1 VNARRPTAVRPTP
14 PRAPTARRG
23 APAQPQWARI
33 PLVRDI
39 VEELRKVTWPTR
51 EETIRLTILVIVVSV
66 AIGVMLGLVDLFFAA
81 LMNRLLRG
89 G

>member
-1 VNARRPTAVRPTP
+1 MRRPTAVRPP
-14 PRAPTARRG
+14 VQRAPTVRRG
-23 APAQPQWARI
+23 APPQPQWARI
-33 PLVRDI
+33 PFVRDI

-51 EETIRLTILVIVVSV
+51 EETIRLTILVIAVSV
-66 AIGVMLGLVDLFFAA
+66 AVGVMLGLVDLLFAA